1 MTVELK
7 LPQKRTKISMND
19 VVLVPDVGAAMTN
32 AVSIIANELVYYAS
46 KTARG
51 VQLDLKEA
59 RVVREY
65 VSALVSLSKE
75 AREQARSEDL
85 SNLSNEELLQLATKL
100 VSKPLND
107 NKTSNNGESNEDEES
122 V

>member
-122 V
+122 M